1 MTTYIENYG
10 YTNTHIDNNNK
21 KSESSVSWIGNYDGN
36 IANVDM
42 TINNNGN
49 EKSLNLQLDNE
60 DLLNLLNIPSNQIP
74 LEKRLINDFFSPNTP
89 TPIPVIQIP
98 NTLGLE
104 YKKIKN
110 KRKTKK
116 LKSKRA
122 KSKKNNILKL
132 FQ

>member
-10 YTNTHIDNNNK
+10 YTNTHINNNNK
-21 KSESSVSWIGNYDGN
+21 QSENSVSWIGNYDGN

-42 TINNNGN
+42 VINNNGN
-49 EKSLNLQLDNE
+49 QKSLNLQLDNQ
-60 DLLNLLNIPSNQIP
+60 DLLNLLNIPSNQMP
-74 LEKRLINDFFSPNTP
+74 LEKRLLNDFSPNTP
-89 TPIPVIQIP
+89 MPMHIIQIP
-98 NTLGLE
+98 NRIGLE

-116 LKSKRA
+116 LKSRRS
-122 KSKKNNILKL
+122 KSKKNNFLKL